1 MHATILTLVVDQS
14 RLELTEVVWKLWKLI
29 NVFTC
34 VAAVRNAKAKVKVK
48 VLEKAPLEVMSLN
61 HTKAVNGPV
70 AHCELHTEVWKQKA
84 ERTKSQFSCNK
95 CFTQQVDW

>member
-1 MHATILTLVVDQS
+1 MHATVLTLVVDQS
-14 RLELTEVVWKLWKLI
+14 RQELTEVVWKLWKLV

-48 VLEKAPLEVMSLN
+48 VLEKTPLEVMPLN

-84 ERTKSQFSCNK
+84 ERRNVHFSCDK
-95 CFTQQVDW
+95 SFIQVDC